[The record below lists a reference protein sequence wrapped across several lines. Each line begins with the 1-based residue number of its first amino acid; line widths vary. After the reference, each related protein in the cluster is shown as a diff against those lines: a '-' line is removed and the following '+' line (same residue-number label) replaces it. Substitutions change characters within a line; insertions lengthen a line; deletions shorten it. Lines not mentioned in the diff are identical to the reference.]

1 MAQKRTACIIGCTG
15 MVGQLCLQRLLQEP
29 AYEKVIAISR
39 KPLKLTHPKLQNVL
53 ADFDS
58 LPKALSSDAIDD
70 LYCALGTTMAKAG
83 SKEAFR
89 KVDYDYAL
97 AFAQEGLKRGAKRFA
112 LVSAI
117 GADAGS
123 LFFYNRV
130 KGELEDALYKLGFDV
145 LLIFQPSILLGD
157 RQEQRAGEA
166 AGMWFAEHA
175 AFLFSGPF
183 KKYRGT
189 PADKLAASMVHYTLA
204 TSKGR
209 HYIDNNQIVD
219 FNEA

>member
-39 KPLKLTHPKLQNVL
+39 KPLHISHPKLQNVV
-53 ADFDS
+53 ADFES
-58 LPKALSSDAIDD
+58 LPGALPADSIDD

-97 AFAQEGLKRGAKRFA
+97 AFANEGLKRGAKRFA

-123 LFFYNRV
+123 LLFYNRV
-130 KGELEDALYKLGFDV
+130 KGELEDALSKLSFES
-145 LLIFQPSILLGD
+145 LLIFQPSILLGN

-175 AFLFSGPF
+175 AFLFGGPF

-189 PADKLAASMVHYTLA
+189 PATKLAALMVHLTLH
-204 TSKGR
+204 SPKGIN
-209 HYIDNNQIVD
+209 HIDNNQIVD